1 MPNPFSS
8 DYVPSS
14 APTTQAVPAAAP
26 TQEAAVTAAT
36 AERTPERPQ
45 GADPKD
51 YGFEP
56 QRYGLGKPRRVVIR
70 GKIAIE

>member
-1 MPNPFSS
+1 MKDPFSS
-8 DYVPSS
+8 DYVPSQATQGGPAT
-14 APTTQAVPAAAP
+14 APARKAAI
-26 TQEAAVTAAT
+26 TAAT
-36 AERTPERPQ
+36 GHAPPELAEGTDLK
-45 GADPKD
+45 A

>member
-8 DYVPSS
+8 DYVSTS
-14 APTTQAVPAAAP
+14 VTEIAPASPAP
-26 TQEAAVTAAT
+26 GVKAAT
-36 AERTPERPQ
+36 APTG
-45 GADPKD
+45 GAVPHSAEGAEPKA

-56 QRYGLGKPRRVVIR
+56 QRYGLGKPRRIVIR

>member
-8 DYVPSS
+8 DYVPSL
-14 APTTQAVPAAAP
+14 ATQAVPTGAP
-26 TQEAAVTAAT
+26 AQKSVVTAAT
-36 AERTPERPQ
+36 PERPSEVAQ
-45 GADPKD
+45 EPDAKD
-51 YGFEP
+51 YGFES

>member
-8 DYVPSS
+8 DYVF
-14 APTTQAVPAAAP
+14 
-26 TQEAAVTAAT
+26 TAAT
-36 AERTPERPQ
+36 ETVPAGTAPKVKAATVLTSGAVPTPVEEPE
-45 GADPKD
+45 AKA

>member
-1 MPNPFSS
+1 MSDPFSS
-8 DYVPSS
+8 DYVPSQ
-14 APTTQAVPAAAP
+14 ATQAVPVAARAQKP
-26 TQEAAVTAAT
+26 AVTAAT
-36 AERTPERPQ
+36 GERPLGSAE
-45 GADPKD
+45 GADPKA

>member
-8 DYVPSS
+8 DYVL
-14 APTTQAVPAAAP
+14 TQATQATPATAPAAN
-26 TQEAAVTAAT
+26 TAVTAAT
-36 AERTPERPQ
+36 GEAPPESSE
-45 GADPKD
+45 GAAAKA

>member
-8 DYVPSS
+8 DYVPSQ
-14 APTTQAVPAAAP
+14 ATQAVPAAAP
-26 TQEAAVTAAT
+26 APKAAVTAAT
-36 AERTPERPQ
+36 AARPPSPTE
-45 GADPKD
+45 GADPKA